1 MSGFGVSVFHGFT
14 STPASMRPLAD
25 ALEGAGFTVDL
36 PLLPGHG
43 TRWEDLA
50 GTPRAAIT
58 RAALASYDRL
68 AARCARVATVGL
80 SMGGSLALHVAAHR
94 QVEAVSVINPGLR
107 LAPLTGPKAWVLG
120 RIRPSVASIAGDI
133 AKPDVVE
140 EAYAQTPLRAVVQL
154 DRLFAE
160 VRRELP
166 ELARRQ
172 TPVLLFRSGV
182 DNVLPPSSADT
193 LGRALSAEQLEIV
206 ELTRSQHV
214 ATLDHEAETIHEQL
228 ISFLHRRQPAAEPPE
243 RMAP

>member
-14 STPASMRPLAD
+14 STPASMRALAD
-25 ALEGAGFTVDL
+25 ALQGAGFTVDL

-43 TRWEDLA
+43 TSWEQLA
-50 GTPRAAIT
+50 TTSRREIM

-68 AARCARVATVGL
+68 AARCPRVATVGL

-94 QVEAVSVINPGLR
+94 RVEAVSVINPGLR
-107 LAPLTGPKAWVLG
+107 LAPLTGPKAWAMG

-140 EAYAQTPLRAVVQL
+140 EAYAQTPLRAVVEL
-154 DRLFAE
+154 DRLFAQ

-166 ELARRQ
+166 ELARRG
-172 TPVLLFRSGV
+172 TPALLFRSSV
-182 DNVLPPSSADT
+182 DNVLPPSSAET
-193 LGRALSAEQLEIV
+193 LSRLLRADQLEIV

-228 ISFLHRRQPAAEPPE
+228 ISFLHRRHLAAETLE
-243 RMAP
+243 RKAP